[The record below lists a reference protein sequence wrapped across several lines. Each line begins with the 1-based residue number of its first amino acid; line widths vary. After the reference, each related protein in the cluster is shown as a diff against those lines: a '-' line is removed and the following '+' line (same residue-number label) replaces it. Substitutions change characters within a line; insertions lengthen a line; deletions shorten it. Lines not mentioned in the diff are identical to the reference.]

1 MGRRRLLVLSALL
14 LSVGAT
20 AVGCA
25 APAPSVEVGDS
36 TVIIDV
42 RTPEEFASGHL
53 EGAENV
59 DLQSGAF
66 EAEISE
72 YALDGEYVVYCRSG
86 NRSAQA
92 AALMDSLGFE
102 DVTDAGGLNEAAQ
115 ATGLPIVSG

>member
-1 MGRRRLLVLSALL
+1 MGRRRLLVLSVLL
-14 LSVGAT
+14 FGVGSA

-25 APAPSVEVGDS
+25 APEPSIEVGAS

-42 RTPEEFASGHL
+42 RTPDEFGSGHL

-59 DLQSGAF
+59 DLQSGDF

-72 YALDGEYVVYCRSG
+72 YALDGEYIVYCRSG

-92 AALMDSLGFE
+92 AAVMDSLGFE
-102 DVTDAGGLNEAAQ
+102 DVTDAGGVNEASQ
-115 ATGLPIVSG
+115 ATGLGIVGD

>member
-1 MGRRRLLVLSALL
+1 MGRRRLLVLSVLL
-14 LSVGAT
+14 FGVGAA

-25 APAPSVEVGDS
+25 APEPSIEVGDS

-42 RTPEEFASGHL
+42 RTPDEFGSGHL

-59 DLQSGAF
+59 DLQSGDF

-72 YALDGEYVVYCRSG
+72 YALDGEYIVYCRSG

-92 AALMDSLGFE
+92 AAVMDSLGFE
-102 DVTDAGGLNEAAQ
+102 DVTDAGGVNEASQ
-115 ATGLPIVSG
+115 ATGLGIVGD

>member
-1 MGRRRLLVLSALL
+1 MIRRRLLVLSVLL
-14 LSVGAT
+14 LGVGAA

-25 APAPSVEVGDS
+25 ASAPSVDVGDS

-42 RTPEEFASGHL
+42 RTPDEYASGHL

-59 DLQSGAF
+59 DLQSGDF

-92 AALMDSLGFE
+92 VAIMDSLGFE
-102 DVTDAGGLNEAAQ
+102 DVTDAGGLTEASQ
-115 ATGLPIVSG
+115 ATGLSIVGD